1 MLLCGIGLCV
11 VVRWSS
17 LWSTRNRFLP
27 PLFLVLINLKLQ
39 LLTHYSASNDKKSMR
54 IITSQIETYLKPH
67 VFGPSI
73 TRVNCG
79 AWVVQICLC
88 LSGSALLVCWFWCL
102 NGAALLVLVSSIIG
116 FVEVPPQ
123 GQTVVTTS
131 SSLFSTSPKSLDL
144 DQSLLLGCPAV
155 PVLAVSSSPRL
166 WIDVFALPEKL
177 NMAVTESNAD
187 PKVRTMS
194 ITF

>member
-39 LLTHYSASNDKKSMR
+39 LLTHYSVQMTKNLWESSLPKLKLAWNRMYSGL
-54 IITSQIETYLKPH
+54 TSQGLTMEPEWCRS
-67 VFGPSI
+67 V
-73 TRVNCG
+73 G
-79 AWVVQICLC
+79 ASVVQL
-88 LSGSALLVCWFWCL
+88 CWFWCL

-131 SSLFSTSPKSLDL
+131 PKSLDL

-155 PVLAVSSSPRL
+155 PVLAVSSSLRP

-187 PKVRTMS
+187 PKVRKMS